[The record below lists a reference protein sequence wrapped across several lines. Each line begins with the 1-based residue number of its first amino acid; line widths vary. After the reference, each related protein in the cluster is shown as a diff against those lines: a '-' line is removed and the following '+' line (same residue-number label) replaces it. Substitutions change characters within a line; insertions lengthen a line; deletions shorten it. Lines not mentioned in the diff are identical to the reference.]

1 MAITSLL
8 ELTLKP
14 ESVADAPAVIRETLV
29 ATRARDG
36 FLDVQVMVDETD
48 PTHVVL
54 IETWESLEHDAA
66 YRVWRATP
74 EGASNLGTV
83 LASPPVLTKLTPL
96 DGF

>member
-14 ESVADAPAVIRETLV
+14 ESVGDAPAVIRDTLV

-36 FLDVQVMVDETD
+36 FLDVQVTVDVSD

-54 IETWESLEHDAA
+54 IETWESLEHDSA
-66 YRVWRATP
+66 YRAWRATP
-74 EGASNLGTV
+74 EGASSLGTV
-83 LASPPVLTKLTPL
+83 LASPPVLTRLTPH

>member
-14 ESVADAPAVIRETLV
+14 EAVADAPRVIAETLV
-29 ATRARDG
+29 ATRAFDG
-36 FLDVQVMVDETD
+36 FLGVDVLVDATD

-54 IETWESLEHDAA
+54 VETWESLEHDSA
-66 YRVWRATP
+66 YRVWRSTP
-74 EGASNLGTV
+74 DGASQLGSV

-96 DGF
+96 EGF

>member
-1 MAITSLL
+1 MAIVSLL
-8 ELTLKP
+8 ELTLRP
-14 ESVADAPAVIRETLV
+14 EAVADAPAVIRETLV
-29 ATRARDG
+29 ATRAFDG
-36 FLDVQVMVDETD
+36 FLDVQVTVDATD

-74 EGASNLGTV
+74 DGASNLGSV
-83 LASPPVLTKLTPL
+83 LASPPVLTKLTTL